1 MPHDQACML
10 TTKDYTILEVMYE
23 RCLGR
28 DDPLRPILE
37 AKLSGARVVFRDD
50 VPPTIVTLS
59 SRVAYRIDGG
69 SAETRIIAHGDVN
82 GPVGG
87 ILPITLPRGLALLGL
102 AEGQSFT
109 IARNEGNRENIRV
122 EQVVYQ
128 PEAARRESAALNP
141 VMQQGPILRLV
152 GGSECRPT
160 PPWRPAANDGPLGDD
175 PGPSAA

>member
-1 MPHDQACML
+1 MSHACTL

-37 AKLSGARVVFRDD
+37 AKLSGACVMFREDI
-50 VPPTIVTLS
+50 PPTVVTLS

-69 SAETRIIAHGDVN
+69 SAETRIITHGEVN

-87 ILPITLPRGLALLGL
+87 VLSITLPRDLALLGL

-109 IARNEGNRENIRV
+109 IARG
-122 EQVVYQ
+122 
-128 PEAARRESAALNP
+128 EAKAVRKISVSSRSFTSRRRRGVRAL
-141 VMQQGPILRLV
+141 
-152 GGSECRPT
+152 
-160 PPWRPAANDGPLGDD
+160 
-175 PGPSAA
+175 PSIQ

>member
-1 MPHDQACML
+1 MMSHACTL
-10 TTKDYTILEVMYE
+10 TTKDYTILEVIYE

-37 AKLSGARVVFRDD
+37 AKLSGACVMFREDI
-50 VPPTIVTLS
+50 PPTVVTLS

-69 SAETRIIAHGDVN
+69 SAETRIITHGEVN

-87 ILPITLPRGLALLGL
+87 VLSITLPRGLALLGL

-109 IARNEGNRENIRV
+109 IERSEGSSEDIRV
-122 EQVVYQ
+122 EQVIYQ
-128 PEAARRESAALNP
+128 PEAARRESAALKP
-141 VMQQGPILRLV
+141 MMQQGPILRLV
-152 GGSECRPT
+152 STSER
-160 PPWRPAANDGPLGDD
+160 RHAPAQRSVATDGPVGDD